1 MYKAKVI
8 IIDDDPEI
16 LMVIKNFFGTRGY
29 VTSSY
34 ADAQLA
40 LKEITEG
47 AVNCDVIISDLMIP
61 GMSGIEFTE
70 KLKKAGVYTPIIM
83 ITANKKVETA
93 VEAIRA
99 GAYDF
104 VVKPINFS
112 QLLLSVER
120 AIQLAQVKEEMQTL
134 KTAVQLQEGLISE
147 NGIVGRSPGIKKVI
161 DLARRVASFS
171 SNVLITGESGTGK
184 EIVAK
189 AIHNLGPRRH
199 KAFIAINCSA
209 IPENLL
215 ESEIFG
221 HAKGAFTGAVEKKI
235 GLFEEADGGT
245 LFLDEIGDLALPL
258 QAKILRVLQDKK
270 IKRIGENQYRTI
282 NARIISATHK
292 NLRQEIIEGR
302 FREDLFFRLNVIPI
316 WIPPLRERKED
327 ILLLAEYFL
336 KKYVTL
342 NESGTVKKTFSKE
355 ALQTLVSSTWP
366 GNVRELENTV
376 ERAVVLSRTEVIS
389 AKDVETV
396 LEKTETEK
404 PKGAF
409 DFDNSF
415 SAQDVLSVDELVNR
429 YILFVLR
436 RNQGLK
442 EKTAKDLQIDRKTLY
457 RKLKEMD
464 TRMHLN

>member
-1 MYKAKVI
+1 MFKARIV
-8 IIDDDPEI
+8 IIDDDQDI
-16 LMVIKNFFGTRGY
+16 QMVIKGFFSSRGY
-29 VTSSY
+29 LTYCYS
-34 ADAQLA
+34 DAQHA
-40 LKEITEG
+40 LSDITEG
-47 AVNCDVIISDLMIP
+47 KVSCDVVISDLIIP
-61 GMSGIEFTE
+61 GISGIEFTT
-70 KLKKAGVYTPIIM
+70 KMKQAGIHAPIVM
-83 ITANKKVETA
+83 ITATKKIEVA

-120 AIQLAQVKEEMQTL
+120 ALQLVEVKEEMQTL

-147 NGIVGRSPGIKKVI
+147 NGIVGRGPGIKKVI
-161 DLARRVASFS
+161 DLARRVAAFS

-189 AIHNLGPRRH
+189 AIHNLGPRRN
-199 KAFIAINCSA
+199 KAFVAINCSA

-221 HAKGAFTGAVEKKI
+221 HAKGSFTGAVDKKI

-245 LFLDEIGDLALPL
+245 IFLDEIGDLALPL
-258 QAKILRVLQDKK
+258 QAKLLRVLQDKK

-292 NLRQEIIEGR
+292 NLRQEITEGR

-316 WIPPLRERKED
+316 WIPPLRQRKED

-336 KKYVTL
+336 KKYVSL
-342 NESGTVKKTFSKE
+342 NETGEVKKTFSKE
-355 ALQTLVSSTWP
+355 ALQTLINSSWP
-366 GNVRELENTV
+366 GNVRELENAI
-376 ERAVVLSRTEVIS
+376 ERAVVLSRSEVIT
-389 AKDVETV
+389 ATDVETV
-396 LEKTETEK
+396 LERPEESKLK
-404 PKGAF
+404 SSF

-415 SAQDVLSVDELVNR
+415 TSQDVLSVDELVNK
-429 YILFVLR
+429 YILYVLR

-442 EKTAKDLQIDRKTLY
+442 EKTAKELQIDRKTLY

-464 TRMHLN
+464 SRPHLN